1 MKAHKTPQRKGAH
14 ASERLARWKVALAI
28 CAAIVMAPVLA
39 LALLV
44 LVATALPAIPLL
56 ALLVTPT
63 WLLARSQARADAS
76 MRPTLLPPP
85 PLRRSSNVLIGN
97 RQLKPR

>member
-1 MKAHKTPQRKGAH
+1 MKAHKTPQGKDARG
-14 ASERLARWKVALAI
+14 SERLARWKVALAI
-28 CAAIVMAPVLA
+28 CAAIVIAPVLA

-63 WLLARSQARADAS
+63 WVRARNQARAATPT
-76 MRPTLLPPP
+76 RPALLPPP
-85 PLRRSSNVLIGN
+85 PLQHPATS
-97 RQLKPR
+97 